1 MGCFLPLFTG
11 PDLAIRY
18 SVMRDQL
25 EQIRNWL
32 FSKRTLS
39 VAGGMLVAALVLSWA
54 AMRVVEGK
62 LALPDG
68 VESPQAERVA
78 SSPGD
83 SKSTPERR
91 RGVERARSSSWYK
104 RPIVKRNIFNPD
116 AVGAETVSEES
127 EGTSDLPVKLIATVV
142 TNPSQFSTALIAGEG
157 RGEEPEIYGVGDELL
172 NEATIEEIQW
182 RRVIIR
188 RDGRLET
195 IPMDSKGVEPAAR
208 GGSRRDS
215 DSDADGIEKQS
226 DDEYT
231 VPQSV
236 VDNALEDLDKLAS
249 QVRVRPHRDSDGNVD
264 GYRLSAIRRGT
275 LLDKLGI
282 KNGDIVHEV
291 NGYQLNS
298 SSGAMTA
305 FQSLQSES
313 SFQFDVSRRN
323 RRRSIKYDIR

>member
-1 MGCFLPLFTG
+1 
-11 PDLAIRY
+11 
-18 SVMRDQL
+18 MRDQL

-39 VAGGMLVAALVLSWA
+39 VAGAMLVAALMLSWA

-62 LALPDG
+62 LSLPDG
-68 VESPQAERVA
+68 AESPQAQRV
-78 SSPGD
+78 SSTSSD
-83 SKSTPERR
+83 SQAAPERR
-91 RGVERARSSSWYK
+91 RNAERARTSSWYK
-104 RPIVKRNIFNPD
+104 RPIVKRNIFDPD

-157 RGEEPEIYGVGDELL
+157 RGEEPEIYGVGDDLL

-195 IPMDSKGVEPAAR
+195 IPMDSKGVEPPAR
-208 GGSRRDS
+208 SASSRDS
-215 DSDADGIEKQS
+215 DSDGIEKQS
-226 DDEYT
+226 EDEYT

-305 FQSLQSES
+305 FQSLQSEG

-323 RRRSIKYDIR
+323 RRRTIKYDIR